1 MNGHVKSHG
10 PGEAGERQHED
21 RRQEP
26 AEYGGGVEPPLHK
39 GAIRGVGIRV
49 PCGSLIERYE
59 RDDGIDG
66 VKERIEAKDLT
77 IATGWGA
84 D

>member
-1 MNGHVKSHG
+1 MVMSKSHG
-10 PGEAGERQHED
+10 PGEAGERKHED

-26 AEYGGGVEPPLHK
+26 AEYGGGVEPSLHE
-39 GAIRGVGIRV
+39 GAIRGAGIRV
-49 PCGSLIERYE
+49 PRGSLIERYE
-59 RDDGIDG
+59 RDDAIDD
-66 VKERIEAKDLT
+66 VKKRIEAKVLT